1 MTVPAKTRIAKPPP
15 SKPRLPMQAADLQ
28 GLSRLAT
35 DATVGIV
42 DLVENLHHTIV
53 RGAGIVAAPTRGP
66 APGLT
71 GLVYR
76 AVRSS
81 TRLVGKGLDLGLG
94 GVARRWPVGDRNPQ
108 REAALAALNGVFGDH
123 LEASA
128 NPLAIDMR
136 LRSDGVA
143 LDLSVDALA
152 ACFPQAR
159 GRVIVLIH
167 GLCMND
173 LQWTREGHNHGQALA
188 RDLDASA
195 VYLHYNSGR
204 HISVN
209 GRELAQQLESLLRH
223 WPVPLTE
230 LLIVGHSMGGLV
242 ARSACHY
249 AELEKLAWRRKLKR
263 IVFLGTP
270 HQGAPL
276 ERADSHVDRLLE
288 LSPYLAPFA
297 RLGKSR
303 SAGIKDLRH
312 GNVLDEDW
320 SHPANSATRDH
331 RHPLP
336 LPAGVRCHAVAA
348 SLQEAPPKAGKHPR
362 GDGLVLVASALGEH
376 ANPTFRLSFS
386 ADDSHVVYGCNHF
399 DLLARD
405 EVADRLL
412 TWCGEVK
419 NRVR

>member
-76 AVRSS
+76 AVRGS

-143 LDLSVDALA
+143 LDLSADALA

-242 ARSACHY
+242 ARSACH
-249 AELEKLAWRRKLKR
+249 LAMQQALNWPQRLTDL
-263 IVFLGTP
+263 VFLGTP
-270 HQGAPL
+270 HHGAPL
-276 ERADSHVDRLLE
+276 ERGGQLIDRALGV
-288 LSPYLAPFA
+288 SPYAAPFA
-297 RLGKSR
+297 RLGKVR
-303 SAGIKDLRH
+303 SAGITDLRF
-312 GNVLDEDW
+312 GNLQDADW
-320 SHPANSATRDH
+320 QGRGRDMQ
-331 RHPLP
+331 RHDDRTPTPLP
-336 LPAGVRCHAVAA
+336 PGVPAWLVAA
-348 SLQEAPPKAGKHPR
+348 TTADRVGSLR
-362 GDGLVLVASALGEH
+362 STVLGDGMVRLSSALGH
-376 ANPTFRLSFS
+376 HPNRALALAVP
-386 ADDSHVVYGCNHF
+386 DSHRWVVTRTNHW
-399 DLLARD
+399 DLLSRPEVYAWMLERLAR
-405 EVADRLL
+405 
-412 TWCGEVK
+412 
-419 NRVR
+419 

>member
-1 MTVPAKTRIAKPPP
+1 MTVPAKTRIANPPR
-15 SKPRLPMQAADLQ
+15 SNPRLPMQAADLQ

-76 AVRSS
+76 AVRGS

-173 LQWTREGHNHGQALA
+173 LQWTAKATTIAGWHEISTPA
-188 RDLDASA
+188 R
-195 VYLHYNSGR
+195 VYLHYNSPA
-204 HISVN
+204 ISVN

-223 WPVPLTE
+223 WPV
-230 LLIVGHSMGGLV
+230 
-242 ARSACHY
+242 R
-249 AELEKLAWRRKLKR
+249 
-263 IVFLGTP
+263 
-270 HQGAPL
+270 
-276 ERADSHVDRLLE
+276 
-288 LSPYLAPFA
+288 
-297 RLGKSR
+297 
-303 SAGIKDLRH
+303 
-312 GNVLDEDW
+312 
-320 SHPANSATRDH
+320 
-331 RHPLP
+331 
-336 LPAGVRCHAVAA
+336 
-348 SLQEAPPKAGKHPR
+348 
-362 GDGLVLVASALGEH
+362 
-376 ANPTFRLSFS
+376 
-386 ADDSHVVYGCNHF
+386 
-399 DLLARD
+399 
-405 EVADRLL
+405 
-412 TWCGEVK
+412 
-419 NRVR
+419 